1 MIEQFAA
8 KPSLDA
14 DANARVLIIEDHQML
29 AEALALGLG
38 NRGFDCHVADL
49 LEIRSALGE
58 AVQWHPTLVLLDLD
72 LGGVDGLS
80 LVRDLRSTGA
90 RVLVI
95 TGCRDESRLAAA
107 VALGAAGW
115 VSKSEP
121 FEQLLAYA
129 ERAARDE
136 PLIALRCL
144 EELTQLGREQL
155 RIEADLRTRAAL
167 LTPRER
173 EVLAAISEGTSAQ
186 AVADRFVISVGTARA
201 HIRSILM
208 KLGVSTQLAAVAMA
222 RQLVATRRG
231 IAPDDI
237 RSALSDEHSVSNS
250 PPTLASVDSSLRTAG
265 GSRLR
270 VPITSPS

>member
-1 MIEQFAA
+1 MIEQTAA
-8 KPSLDA
+8 NNPVDDA
-14 DANARVLIIEDHQML
+14 AVHARVLIVEDHQML

-38 NRGFDCHVADL
+38 NRGFDCRVADL
-49 LEIRSALGE
+49 SDIGSTLDE
-58 AVQWHPTLVLLDLD
+58 AARWHPALVLLDLD
-72 LGGVDGLS
+72 LGAADGLS
-80 LVRDLRSTGA
+80 FLRNLRATGA

-115 VSKSEP
+115 VSKTEA
-121 FEQLLAYA
+121 FEQLLAFA

-136 PLIALRCL
+136 PLIALVRL

-155 RIEADLRTRAAL
+155 KAEADLRTRAAL

-173 EVLAAISEGTSAQ
+173 EVLAAISDGTSAQ
-186 AVADRFVISVGTARA
+186 GVAERFTISIGTARA

-208 KLGVSTQLAAVAMA
+208 KLGVSTQLAAVAMV
-222 RQLVATRRG
+222 RQLAATRRG

-237 RSALSDEHSVSNS
+237 RTTLSGDTTNGGASALGTVDE
-250 PPTLASVDSSLRTAG
+250 T
-265 GSRLR
+265 SRLADGSPLSAPT
-270 VPITSPS
+270 VPIS